1 MLREPV
7 LPMKR
12 RMLLA
17 GAAIGASGIVV
28 GSPAYAQSEDDRTYE
43 WSGSV
48 SANGWP
54 ILDSATQFDIEGSG
68 GRTVSLAP
76 GVPAT
81 ILIHFARRYLYEVA
95 DALEPGD
102 VTGHRESRRITA
114 DYESN
119 YLSGTAIEVGQ
130 LGVAEG
136 LFPPQ
141 EAVVERII
149 KDLGGVITWGRDLD
163 PVKQSHFELNTPP
176 DSNALE
182 GALEKLGGIPDQD
195 ESLQMS
201 MTERPEVID

>member
-1 MLREPV
+1 MLNASIP
-7 LPMKR
+7 PIKR
-12 RMLLA
+12 RVLLA
-17 GAAIGASGIVV
+17 GAAVGASSIAIGT
-28 GSPAYAQSEDDRTYE
+28 PAYAQSEDDQTYK

-54 ILDSATQFDIEGSG
+54 ILDSATRFGIEGSG
-68 GRTVSLAP
+68 GRTVALAP
-76 GVPAT
+76 GAPAT

-102 VTGHRESRRITA
+102 VTGHRASRRIAA

-119 YLSGTAIEVGQ
+119 YLSGTAIELSQ
-130 LGVAEG
+130 LGTTEG

-163 PVKQSHFELNTPP
+163 PVKQSHFELNAAPG
-176 DSNALE
+176 SSAVENALE
-182 GALEKLGGIPDQD
+182 MIGGIPGED

-201 MTERPEVID
+201 MTDRAAIAD